1 MENKRIRH
9 FENLLQG
16 RRQDL
21 IGRLNHVNE
30 DSAPAHHDYGRDDA
44 DRANGSQTQQLLSRL
59 SSQERTM
66 LDAIER
72 ALHRVEDGTFG
83 MCVACHREIGSKRLE
98 AAPWALRCIHCQ
110 QKVEGRAA

>member
-1 MENKRIRH
+1 MEKKQVRY
-9 FENLLQG
+9 FKTLLHK

-21 IGRLNHVNE
+21 ISRLNHANE

-44 DRANGSQTQQLLSRL
+44 DRANGSQTQQLVSRL
-59 SSQERTM
+59 SSQERVM

-72 ALHRVEDGTFG
+72 ALHRVEDGSFG

-98 AAPWALRCIHCQ
+98 AVPWALRCIHCQ
-110 QKVEGRAA
+110 QRVEGRAA